1 MRRGRPARSGLH
13 PTFAP
18 VTFATNAKGVQIKL
32 CGLTNAEDANA
43 AIALGVEALGF
54 NFYPPS
60 PRALD
65 VVRDLDWIGRLPS
78 SVQRIA
84 VTVNP
89 SRSLVDRLMASGALD
104 LIQLHGDETEAF
116 CGELREAGVLFVKA
130 VRVRDVSSLADV
142 ERYGCPAILLDA
154 YRGDAFGGTGHRL
167 DWALASRFVQERR
180 CHVILSG
187 GLRPENV
194 AAAIAEVRPA
204 GVDVASGVER
214 PGEPRRKD
222 LARMA
227 AFIAAVRRPQETIA
241 QS

>member
-1 MRRGRPARSGLH
+1 M
-13 PTFAP
+13 TFAP
-18 VTFATNAKGVQIKL
+18 DARGVQVKI
-32 CGLTNAEDANA
+32 CGLTNEEDANA
-43 AIALGVEALGF
+43 AIALGAEALGF

-65 VVRDLDWIGRLPS
+65 LDRDLDWIGGLPR

-89 SRSLVDRLMASGALD
+89 SRPLVDRLMASGALD

-116 CGELREAGVLFVKA
+116 CGELREAGIPFVKA
-130 VRVRDVSSLADV
+130 IRVRDASSLAGAG
-142 ERYGCPAILLDA
+142 RYGCPAILLDA

-167 DWALASRFVQERR
+167 DWTLARRFVDERR
-180 CHVILSG
+180 CHVVLSG
-187 GLRPENV
+187 GLLPGNV
-194 AAAIAEVRPA
+194 AAAIAQVRPA
-204 GVDVASGVER
+204 GVDVASGVEC

-222 LARMA
+222 RERMA
-227 AFIAAVRRPQETIA
+227 AFLAAVRQAEEAAA

>member
-1 MRRGRPARSGLH
+1 MN
-13 PTFAP
+13 FAP
-18 VTFATNAKGVQIKL
+18 DAKGVQVKI
-32 CGLTNAEDANA
+32 CGLTNEEDALA
-43 AIALGVEALGF
+43 AIALGVDALGF

-65 VVRDLDWIGRLPS
+65 LNRDLDWIGRLPRS
-78 SVQRIA
+78 AQRIA

-89 SRSLVDRLMASGALD
+89 GRPLVDQLMASGALD

-116 CGELREAGVLFVKA
+116 CGELRGAGIPFVKA
-130 VRVRDVSSLADV
+130 IRVRDASSLGGT

-167 DWALASRFVQERR
+167 DWALARRFVDERR

-187 GLRPENV
+187 GLLPGNV
-194 AAAIAEVRPA
+194 ASAIAQVRPA

-222 LARMA
+222 PDGMA
-227 AFIAAVRRPQETIA
+227 AFLAAVRDGERAIA